1 MRGNRKAEWRQRQG
15 GHCWGGRQRALLPL
29 ERFVFSLAAFSDF
42 ISHFSSAAIN
52 TMTES
57 NLESGLCHFTTFS
70 PSQREVRAGTQ
81 GRNLVMGNEA
91 EGTEELH
98 TPHLEQ

>member
-1 MRGNRKAEWRQRQG
+1 METTARW
-15 GHCWGGRQRALLPL
+15 ALLGWQAEGSSL
-29 ERFVFSLAAFSDF
+29 TREIFFSLAAFSDF

-98 TPHLEQ
+98 TPHIEQ